1 MNRESEQKS
10 QEMGGQR
17 IQISS
22 MEGGQNEID
31 LAELVEMLWRGKLAI
46 LLSMLVMVSLCLV
59 YVFVATPK
67 YEAETVLVPV
77 NEDNQAAM
85 LRQLG
90 GLAAIAGISAAPKG
104 EAQTHQAVIE
114 SLSFM
119 KHFVETYGLLTKV
132 YESCWDVNAATW
144 IGKCAE
150 NPPTELHA
158 AREVQKW
165 FRIANNTKSGLVTI
179 SLRYKDSE
187 KVVFWVNEFVRE
199 ANRFLRHKAMDVTEK
214 NIAFLKNEIN
224 NTQELEIREVLYRM
238 LEQEMQTQKLAGNRE
253 NYAFEVIDP
262 AFPPRKPVSPRR
274 LLLIALSLVVGGII
288 GAMWVFLRPLVKQI
302 KTRLAPA

>member
-1 MNRESEQKS
+1 
-10 QEMGGQR
+10 
-17 IQISS
+17 
-22 MEGGQNEID
+22 
-31 LAELVEMLWRGKLAI
+31 
-46 LLSMLVMVSLCLV
+46 
-59 YVFVATPK
+59 
-67 YEAETVLVPV
+67 
-77 NEDNQAAM
+77 
-85 LRQLG
+85 
-90 GLAAIAGISAAPKG
+90 
-104 EAQTHQAVIE
+104 
-114 SLSFM
+114 
-119 KHFVETYGLLTKV
+119 
-132 YESCWDVNAATW
+132 
-144 IGKCAE
+144 
-150 NPPTELHA
+150 
-158 AREVQKW
+158 VQKW